1 MTVEFPTCG
10 VAGRERGGPGWRG
23 GRFTGGGNSGK
34 LIYPNLTSRLVIAKF
49 VGMFCQKGGN
59 SGKLICPNLTPRF
72 GDCKT
77 CGNVNVLSKK
87 RGEDLVLTVNKA

>member
-49 VGMFCQKGGN
+49 VGMFCQKWGN
-59 SGKLICPNLTPRF
+59 SGKLICPNLSPRLVIARF
-72 GDCKT
+72 VGMCMF
-77 CGNVNVLSKK
+77 CQKK
-87 RGEDLVLTVNKA
+87 GEDLVLTANKA